1 MEGSRDVFIVHL
13 CWCAPGQYVVA
24 DITELFYLDRVSIR
38 RSMKDEKIYHIYA
51 RDNVI
56 ISSVKEEDFDM
67 MWNTVKGIVGLMK
80 TDYKED
86 ELSYEEVT
94 VQKSQEASY

>member
-1 MEGSRDVFIVHL
+1 
-13 CWCAPGQYVVA
+13 
-24 DITELFYLDRVSIR
+24 
-38 RSMKDEKIYHIYA
+38 MKDEKIYHIYA

-56 ISSVKEEDFDM
+56 LSSVKEEDFDM
-67 MWNTVKGIVGLMK
+67 VWNTVKGIVGLMK
-80 TDYKED
+80 TDYEED